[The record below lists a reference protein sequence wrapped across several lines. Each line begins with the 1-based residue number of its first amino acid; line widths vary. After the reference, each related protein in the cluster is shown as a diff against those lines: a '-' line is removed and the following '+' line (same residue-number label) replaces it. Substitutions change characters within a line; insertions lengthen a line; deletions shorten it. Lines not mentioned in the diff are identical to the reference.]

1 MEIVDI
7 KKRPSPGQHVGQQLE
22 AELDVVE
29 LLLEAAESLLDHVLT
44 TVHIGHYLIHRV
56 LSLKW
61 SVNKNKTKYFRLRQH
76 VESCIL

>member
-7 KKRPSPGQHVGQQLE
+7 KKRPSPGQHVGEQLE

-29 LLLEAAESLLDHVLT
+29 LLLEAAESLLDHVLA
-44 TVHIGHYLIHRV
+44 TVHIGHDLIHRV

-61 SVNKNKTKYFRLRQH
+61 SVNKNKTKYFRIRQH
-76 VESCIL
+76 VKA